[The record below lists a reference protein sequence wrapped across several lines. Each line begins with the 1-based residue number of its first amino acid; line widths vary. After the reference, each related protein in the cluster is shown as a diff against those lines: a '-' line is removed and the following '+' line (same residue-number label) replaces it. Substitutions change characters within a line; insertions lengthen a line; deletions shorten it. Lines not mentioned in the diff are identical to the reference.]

1 MSKMDDLYQAEMK
14 KGKKRN
20 RNTLIATALVGGG
33 AAYIGINNLKTRQ
46 KTKDR
51 MKELNL
57 SLIPV
62 ADQSTRWISEKYD
75 YWDAW
80 DKRNKAYNVSED
92 DWETAYRKDA
102 EKTLK
107 AHYNRDKD
115 ADYNQDRFDKRL
127 NEYVEAGLP
136 LERQKME
143 LYADLRGVPRD
154 LTKEKAI
161 TKYSAPVARSIKTIQ
176 DRVSSK
182 TNLGTVFLENQGI
195 VPSTNLESVDSG
207 IEYSGKKVYL
217 KLPEGYADYNDR
229 KVFLEG
235 IATRTRKL
243 AEARKIDEQV
253 FALSNVIGSFKD
265 VKKGMSTE
273 TKGDPSFLN
282 IILNGMGTAR
292 GTAQNVSATN
302 SPLNVKPKN
311 KSGYFTVGN
320 NSYTYEQLEN
330 TFWASE
336 FENNPELSKNNP
348 DGYEPFIQRW
358 RQQVINVATEL
369 RKTDFDDNWDV
380 ENDAPYRTIANA
392 DYIIAATKQLL
403 ELHAYN
409 PLKLDNR
416 NIQLGVDIDNAS
428 DPTDAPK
435 IIAAHIAENKG
446 AVDFNSQTKD
456 FDIYNPN
463 DIVPFTSPVNGNTGN
478 LKLSDL
484 YIYMLKT
491 LKDDSYNINEASDV
505 NKRLAEIE
513 IIKQS
518 NPDLFNTY
526 TGFSNIIN
534 AAVENFK
541 KENKILFTTS
551 EDTQT
556 DTQADLLFN
565 LTEAERVANQS
576 STDVDDVDVNI
587 FDIADNETREKF
599 MPSELKN
606 YNTQIK
612 IAKNLS
618 DNLNDENWKAN
629 KNTSTIKN
637 TRKQLKETELIIKN
651 IIDEAGTSVFFDP
664 ILAAKSM
671 FTPEDE
677 RLERTTI
684 PNLKKRLENTDL
696 SQALRLRL
704 EKQLEDAELKLI
716 DIRS

>member
-1 MSKMDDLYQAEMK
+1 
-14 KGKKRN
+14 
-20 RNTLIATALVGGG
+20 
-33 AAYIGINNLKTRQ
+33 
-46 KTKDR
+46 

-253 FALSNVIGSFKD
+253 FALSNIIGSFKD

-273 TKGDPSFLN
+273 TKGDQSFLN
-282 IILNGMGTAR
+282 IILNAMGTAA

-302 SPLNVKPKN
+302 SPLNAKPTG
-311 KSGYFTVGN
+311 KSGYFVLGN
-320 NSYTYEQLEN
+320 NSYSYRELEN
-330 TFWASE
+330 KFWASE
-336 FENNPELSKNNP
+336 FKNNPELIKNNP
-348 DGYEPFIQRW
+348 DGFEPFIQRW
-358 RQQVINVATEL
+358 RQQVINVAEKL
-369 RKTDFDDNWDV
+369 RETDFKDNWDV

-392 DYIIAATKQLL
+392 DYIIAATKKLL
-403 ELHAYN
+403 ELHAAN
-409 PLKLDNR
+409 PLDLDDR
-416 NIQLGVDIDNAS
+416 DIELGTIVDNS
-428 DPTDAPK
+428 DPSNAHQ
-435 IIAAHIAENKG
+435 IIAEHIAENKG
-446 AVDFNSQTKD
+446 VVDFTSQTKD
-456 FDIYNPN
+456 FDIYNPK
-463 DIVPFTSPVNGNTGN
+463 DIISFTSPINGNTRNVELGN
-478 LKLSDL
+478 LFT
-484 YIYMLKT
+484 YMLKT
-491 LKDDSYNINEASDV
+491 LKDDSDNINEPSDV
-505 NKRLAEIE
+505 NKRLVEIE
-513 IIKQS
+513 NIKQS
-518 NPDLFNTY
+518 NPELFNTY
-526 TGFSNIIN
+526 TGFNNIVN

-541 KENKILFTTS
+541 KENKILFTS
-551 EDTQT
+551 SKDTQT
-556 DTQADLLFN
+556 DTKTDSLFN
-565 LTEAERVANQS
+565 LTEAERIANQS
-576 STDVDDVDVNI
+576 STDVDAVDVNI
-587 FDIADNETREKF
+587 FDIADNETKEKF

-618 DNLNDENWKAN
+618 DNLNNENWKAN
-629 KNTSTIKN
+629 KNPSTIKN

-716 DIRS
+716 NIRS

>member
-253 FALSNVIGSFKD
+253 FALSNIIGSFKD

-273 TKGDPSFLN
+273 TKGDQSFLN
-282 IILNGMGTAR
+282 IILNAMGTAA

-302 SPLNVKPKN
+302 SPLNAKPTG
-311 KSGYFTVGN
+311 KSGYFVLGN
-320 NSYTYEQLEN
+320 NSYSYRELEN
-330 TFWASE
+330 KFWASE
-336 FENNPELSKNNP
+336 FKNNPELIKNNP
-348 DGYEPFIQRW
+348 DGFEPFIQRW
-358 RQQVINVATEL
+358 RQQVINVAEKL
-369 RKTDFDDNWDV
+369 RETDFKDNWDV

-392 DYIIAATKQLL
+392 DYIIAATKKLL
-403 ELHAYN
+403 ELHAAN
-409 PLKLDNR
+409 PLDLDDR
-416 NIQLGVDIDNAS
+416 DIELGTIVDNS
-428 DPTDAPK
+428 DPSNAHQ
-435 IIAAHIAENKG
+435 IIAEHIAENKG
-446 AVDFNSQTKD
+446 VVDFTSQTKD
-456 FDIYNPN
+456 FDIYNPK
-463 DIVPFTSPVNGNTGN
+463 DIISFTSPINGNTRNVELGN
-478 LKLSDL
+478 LFT
-484 YIYMLKT
+484 YMLKT
-491 LKDDSYNINEASDV
+491 LKDDSDNINEPSDV
-505 NKRLAEIE
+505 NKRLVEIE
-513 IIKQS
+513 NIKQS
-518 NPDLFNTY
+518 NPELFNTY
-526 TGFSNIIN
+526 TGFNNIVN

-541 KENKILFTTS
+541 KENKILFTS
-551 EDTQT
+551 SKDTQT
-556 DTQADLLFN
+556 DTKTDSLFN
-565 LTEAERVANQS
+565 LTEAERIANQS
-576 STDVDDVDVNI
+576 STDVDAVDVNI
-587 FDIADNETREKF
+587 FDIADNETKEKF

-618 DNLNDENWKAN
+618 DNLNNENWKAN
-629 KNTSTIKN
+629 KNPSTIKN

-716 DIRS
+716 NIRS